1 MGCKHDGHVMTLLHM
16 SHATRYMRVG
26 VWAKTLVPLPV
37 ELDHQVGL
45 RFTLL
50 LGLVVPLRYPRC
62 IQELYYKEK
71 AHGPPHLKYCGTG
84 DYLCRG
90 YNETVITDG
99 WFYDLA
105 DLDQSHPFVRKFLK
119 DWVKYMVSQIKLG
132 RVYICTIYIL

>member
-1 MGCKHDGHVMTLLHM
+1 MFVGHIEFVEGFLLAKSPGCLKHTCLTVFENPNDCGR
-16 SHATRYMRVG
+16 SEG
-26 VWAKTLVPLPV
+26 PLV
-37 ELDHQVGL
+37 
-45 RFTLL
+45 
-50 LGLVVPLRYPRC
+50 
-62 IQELYYKEK
+62 QELYYKEK

-132 RVYICTIYIL
+132 SVHSTILM

>member
-1 MGCKHDGHVMTLLHM
+1 MF
-16 SHATRYMRVG
+16 YQ
-26 VWAKTLVPLPV
+26 PV
-37 ELDHQVGL
+37 ISSYLWQVN
-45 RFTLL
+45 
-50 LGLVVPLRYPRC
+50 
-62 IQELYYKEK
+62 QELYYKEK

-119 DWVKYMVSQIKLG
+119 EWVKYMVPQQILAVLLG
-132 RVYICTIYIL
+132 KNKAQRM